1 MATAEQIKA
10 LLKSHADQDDQ
21 RFYSIALQVA
31 AKEARKG
38 HHKLASDLKATIER
52 SQKAA
57 KSLNV
62 APPKPTPLVQQP
74 KGDLKG
80 LLELTHCTARKNDL
94 VLSEEV
100 GERLD
105 QVLLEQRQKSRLAQ
119 FGLSPRRKLL
129 FTGSP
134 GTGKT
139 LSAAVLASELKLP
152 LYTIVLDNLITRFMG
167 ETAAKLRLI
176 FDHIKQTR
184 AVYLFDEFDA
194 IGTQRGATNDVGEIR
209 RVLNS
214 FLLFVEQDTSESVIL
229 AATNHPELLD
239 KALYRRFDD
248 IIQFEKPDQA
258 QIRQLIENRLS
269 AFDTEALAWEEV
281 IKGANGLSSAD
292 VTRACEDA
300 AKEAVLH
307 YDAKIT
313 TALITKAVHRRQS
326 GKQ

>member
-10 LLKSHADQDDQ
+10 LLKSHVDQDDQ
-21 RFYSIALQVA
+21 RFYSVALQVA
-31 AKEARKG
+31 AKEARQG
-38 HHKLASDLKATIER
+38 HHKLTSDIKALV
-52 SQKAA
+52 ANM
-57 KSLNV
+57 NV
-62 APPKPTPLVQQP
+62 APSQSTRLVQHP

-80 LLELTHCTARKNDL
+80 LLELTPTSVRSSEI
-94 VLSEEV
+94 VLSNDV
-100 GERLD
+100 QERLD
-105 QVLLEQRQKSRLAQ
+105 QVLLEQRQKDRLAK
-119 FGLSPRRKLL
+119 FGLLSRRKLL

-139 LSAAVLASELKLP
+139 MSATVLATELKLP

-194 IGTQRGATNDVGEIR
+194 IGTQRSAPNDVGEIR

-214 FLLFVEQDTSESVIL
+214 FLLFVEQDASESVIL

-248 IIQFEKPDQA
+248 RIQFEKPDQNQIKILA
-258 QIRQLIENRLS
+258 QNRL
-269 AFDTEALAWEEV
+269 AMFDTESLSWDEV
-281 IKGANGLSSAD
+281 TSSAKGLSSAE
-292 VTRACEDA
+292 VIIACENA

-307 YDAKIT
+307 HDT
-313 TALITKAVHRRQS
+313 TLTTELVIKEIKRR
-326 GKQ
+326 KTE